1 MFRGVP
7 PGDGLYRFMLRT
19 GQFLR
24 WAFRI
29 RITASGLGHLP
40 APGPRRGSARAVLP
54 GSGAVFAVTHFGYL
68 DFAVAELVLWR
79 HCRARLR
86 FLIHQGAADHW
97 LAGMAIRTSGQ
108 VVVGR
113 TGRGAAYGEAVAKL
127 RAGEYLAVFPEAGVS
142 RSFVVR
148 ECRTGAVRMAAE
160 AGVPLIPV
168 SVWGAHRLL
177 TRGRGFSARRAWHA
191 PVRIHIG
198 DPLRFGPDTGVE
210 DATEQLRG
218 ALQAGID
225 ACMAG
230 FPLAPEPGAWW
241 MPAHLG
247 GSAPTEQE
255 RQAMDAQDAA
265 ARRRRDSRAT

>member
-1 MFRGVP
+1 MLRGVP

-29 RITASGLGHLP
+29 RILASGLGHLP
-40 APGPRRGSARAVLP
+40 APGPRRGSPGVMP

-113 TGRGAAYGEAVAKL
+113 TDRRAAYGETVAKL

-148 ECRTGAVRMAAE
+148 ECRTGAVRMAVE

-177 TRGRGFSARRAWHA
+177 TRGHGFSARRAWHA
-191 PVRIHIG
+191 PVRIQIG
-198 DPLRFGPDTGVE
+198 DPLRFGPDTDVQ
-210 DATEQLRG
+210 DATERLRG
-218 ALQAGID
+218 VLQAGID
-225 ACMAG
+225 ACIAG
-230 FPLAPEPGAWW
+230 FPLAPEQGAWW

-247 GSAPTEQE
+247 GSAPTERE
-255 RQAMDAQDAA
+255 RQVMDAQDAA